1 MHEVAQEGKV
11 PHTQVREA
19 VQAGEGSAEESVL
32 TEQIG

>member
-1 MHEVAQEGKV
+1 MHEVVQEGKV

-19 VQAGEGSAEESVL
+19 VQAGEGSVEEGLL